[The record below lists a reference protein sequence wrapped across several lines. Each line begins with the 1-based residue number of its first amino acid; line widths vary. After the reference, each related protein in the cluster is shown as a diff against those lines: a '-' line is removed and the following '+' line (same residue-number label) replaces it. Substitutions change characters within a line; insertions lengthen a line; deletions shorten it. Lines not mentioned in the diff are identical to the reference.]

1 VSLRFLHL
9 AKVISVLNTD
19 APVVK
24 DTIPFLPRQP
34 RIGTN
39 TRNGSHSVFAFG
51 NNLDYPDVSNVTF
64 IMLEK
69 ERYICNAAC
78 AYEAS
83 KSIASKAKQLDRNA
97 FKM

>member
-1 VSLRFLHL
+1 MRVLHL
-9 AKVISVLNTD
+9 AEVISVLNTVI
-19 APVVK
+19 PIVK

-51 NNLDYPDVSNVTF
+51 NNLDYPDVSNITF
-64 IMLEK
+64 IISEK

-78 AYEAS
+78 AYEAA
-83 KSIASKAKQLDRNA
+83 KSIASKTKQLNRNA
-97 FKM
+97 FKR